1 MGILIGEGMQ
11 RLKRYFDQV
20 FRVDRLTQVADVLH
34 IRAVAIMALVFIF
47 AQLFNLAY
55 LTAAFGTLTHK
66 HMVAAIMIII
76 SCLALMSLRYVKSSI
91 YYALL
96 VSATLLGGVSAV
108 AIKAGVGIDTA
119 LLPALVVGVVANS
132 FLGHWRL
139 NLLYSA
145 GAVGLIWY
153 LYTVS
158 VASPVPANVNAAVLA
173 DMHFM
178 RASQTTLAVT
188 LATVISS
195 FYSYM
200 SEREFRRLDE
210 MKARLEAAEQS
221 RVECLANISHE
232 LCTPLNGI
240 LGIGE
245 MLTQSD
251 LSPKDREYVDLIYA
265 NSEMMTELVS
275 SMMTFTQS
283 ELGTLVLNPGPT
295 DVRKAVNNTLEG
307 YHARAQSKGV
317 DLLVEFD
324 ANTDVPVLTDAKIIW
339 LALKP
344 IVDNAVKFTN
354 EGRIRVIS
362 RIVKEKKK
370 SFLRI
375 SVTDSGIGIPKQELR
390 PVFNRFHQV
399 DNGRKRVFQGLGLGL
414 TSTHNLLRQIGGRI
428 TVKSTENKGSQFTL
442 YFPVSAVRRKD
453 IKAIKGT
460 ESEPAKAA

>member
-1 MGILIGEGMQ
+1 MQ
-11 RLKRYFDQV
+11 GLKRFFDQV

-76 SCLALMSLRYVKSSI
+76 SCLALISLRYVKSSI

-96 VSATLLGGVSAV
+96 VSIALLGGVSAV

-139 NLLYSA
+139 NILYST
-145 GAVGLIWY
+145 GAIGLIWY
-153 LYTVS
+153 LYSVS
-158 VASPVPANVNAAVLA
+158 TANPVPADVNAALLA

-178 RASQTTLAVT
+178 RASQTTLAIL
-188 LATVISS
+188 LATVIAS

-200 SEREFRRLDE
+200 SEREFRRLDD

-251 LSPKDREYVDLIYA
+251 LNDRDRELVNLIYD

-283 ELGTLVLNPGPT
+283 ELGTLVQNPAPT
-295 DVRKAVNNTLEG
+295 EIRKAVNKTLED
-307 YHARAQSKGV
+307 YHARAQKK
-317 DLLVEFD
+317 DVEFSVGFD
-324 ANTDVPVLTDAKIIW
+324 KNTDKPVMVDAKIIW

-344 IVDNAVKFTN
+344 VVDNAVKFTT
-354 EGRIRVIS
+354 EGRVSVESKIVI
-362 RIVKEKKK
+362 EKK
-370 SFLRI
+370 SRFLRVT
-375 SVTDSGIGIPKQELR
+375 VTDTGLGIPKSELR
-390 PVFNRFHQV
+390 SVFDRFHQV

-428 TVKSTENKGSQFTL
+428 TVRSTEGKGSQFTL
-442 YFPVSAVRRKD
+442 FFPVNAVSRKD
-453 IKAIKGT
+453 LKAF
-460 ESEPAKAA
+460 ESAETEPAKAA